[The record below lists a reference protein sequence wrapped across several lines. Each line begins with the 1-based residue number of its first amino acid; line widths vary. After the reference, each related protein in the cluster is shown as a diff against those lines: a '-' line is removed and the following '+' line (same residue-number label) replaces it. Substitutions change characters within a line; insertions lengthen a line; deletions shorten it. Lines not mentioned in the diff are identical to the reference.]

1 MYVLAAVVA
10 DPTGCEQIREDM
22 RALVRR
28 PRQRIHWRD
37 EERADRLRLVT
48 TLSHADLDAIAIV
61 ATPLDPRRQ
70 ERARRKC
77 MERLFYQFGS
87 EKDVGSVWMESR
99 TESLNQADERMVLGM
114 RGARLIDRTLHV
126 EYALSSSDPMLWAA
140 DVVAGA
146 VAASYRGE
154 AEYLAL
160 LGSRLSVSA
169 LDLAM

>member
-1 MYVLAAVVA
+1 
-10 DPTGCEQIREDM
+10 
-22 RALVRR
+22 
-28 PRQRIHWRD
+28 
-37 EERADRLRLVT
+37 
-48 TLSHADLDAIAIV
+48 
-61 ATPLDPRRQ
+61 
-70 ERARRKC
+70 